1 MASFMRGI
9 YQRPNALR
17 QEYRAGGRAA
27 GSPYDAKRGWQN
39 IEERDRSFAED
50 VQSLTSRLQSLINN
64 YGQSENVSDR
74 EMANI
79 YAGYLR
85 DLSKGGEDTYRIV
98 NQYRKGYLP
107 GLGRSGGETAPAW
120 S

>member
-1 MASFMRGI
+1 MASFMKGL
-9 YQRPNALR
+9 YQGPRALR
-17 QEYRAGGRAA
+17 QEYLAGGRVT
-27 GSPYDAKRGWQN
+27 GSSYDAGGKQK
-39 IEERDRSFAED
+39 IAEKNAAYAKE
-50 VQSLTSRLQSLINN
+50 VQSLTSRLQSLIDT
-64 YGQSENVSDR
+64 YGQSENISDR

-85 DLSKGGEDTYRIV
+85 ELSKGGNDAYRIV

-107 GLGRSGGETAPAW
+107 GLGRAGSETAPAW